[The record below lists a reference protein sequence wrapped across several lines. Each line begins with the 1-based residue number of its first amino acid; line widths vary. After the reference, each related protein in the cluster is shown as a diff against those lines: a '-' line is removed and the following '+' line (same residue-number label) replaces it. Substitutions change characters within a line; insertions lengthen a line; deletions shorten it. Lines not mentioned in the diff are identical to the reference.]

1 MAAKASAAAKHA
13 GATVVA
19 RAVQHAA
26 ELCEARGMR
35 FTPIRRDVY
44 SIMLRQRRPLSAYQL
59 LELMQAQ
66 QKRQLAPL
74 TVYRAL
80 DFLVES
86 GLVHKLETAHSFV
99 ACEHPDETHQSLYL
113 LCTDCGS
120 TEEVATDKLAKLIDR
135 EANQRQFQPSR
146 QVVEIEGV
154 CSDCS
159 AKS

>member
-1 MAAKASAAAKHA
+1 
-13 GATVVA
+13 
-19 RAVQHAA
+19 
-26 ELCEARGMR
+26 MR